1 MPKQIQKTLF
11 PYALVVL
18 FAYIGFSLPLPILPK
33 MFLDPRA
40 SIAPDLPYQLRMVLL
55 GAVMAAFPLGQFFG
69 SPILGSLSDRHG
81 RKRIVLFSLFGATV
95 GYFMIAFSLAQYSI
109 IGMVIGLV
117 VCGFCE
123 GNVTIA
129 QSVIADVTGLE
140 EHKHRKPVYFGW
152 LNICISLGFIIGPLM
167 GGVLADS
174 SLVPWFTFA
183 TPFWIAGL
191 MTLVGILVISCYAKE
206 TLKNRLVEKIAFL
219 PSLSRKLK
227 APKMRRLYVCNLLL
241 ALGYFAYFRFL
252 PVFLERRF
260 HFSPA
265 VLSYEMVYT
274 SFSLM
279 LGVIFLIPWLSKRL
293 KPVQVLC
300 LFSFLL
306 ALSFIGVVWPTN
318 VYALLFTI
326 PLVGLCLGV
335 VITHGSL
342 LISNAAESHIQGQAL
357 GVLTSVQ
364 TLAEIVTGILGSV
377 LAIGIFTMPIYI
389 GAAMVFLCGVLLYWQ
404 MRREGKC

>member
-1 MPKQIQKTLF
+1 MPKQIKKTLF

-33 MFLDPRA
+33 MFLDSQT
-40 SIAPDLPYQLRMVLL
+40 SIVPHLSYQLRMVLL
-55 GAVMAAFPLGQFFG
+55 GTVMAAFPLGQFFG
-69 SPILGSLSDRHG
+69 SPILGSLSDRCG
-81 RKRIVLFSLFGATV
+81 RKKIVLFSLVGTTI
-95 GYFMIAFSLAQYSI
+95 GYFVIAFSLAQYLI
-109 IGMVIGLV
+109 AGMVVGLII
-117 VCGFCE
+117 CGFCE

-140 EHKHRKPVYFGW
+140 EHKHRKSVYFGW

-183 TPFWIAGL
+183 TPFWIAGV
-191 MTLVGILVISCYAKE
+191 MTLIGIVVIAWYAKE
-206 TLKNRLVEKIAFL
+206 TLQQRLVEKIVFF
-219 PSLSRKLK
+219 PSLSGNLK
-227 APKMRRLYVCNLLL
+227 APKIRMFYLCNLLL

-260 HFSPA
+260 SFSPA
-265 VLSYEMVYT
+265 TLSYEMVYT

-279 LGVIFLIPWLSKRL
+279 LGVVFLIPWLAKRL
-293 KPVQVLC
+293 KPIQALC

-306 ALSFIGVVWPTN
+306 AVSFVSVVLPTN
-318 VYALLFTI
+318 VYALIFTI
-326 PLVGLCLGV
+326 PLVGVCLGV

-342 LISNAAESHIQGQAL
+342 LISNAAESHVQGQAL
-357 GVLTSVQ
+357 GLLTSVQ
-364 TLAEIVTGILGSV
+364 TLAEIVTGVLGSI
-377 LAIGIFTMPIYI
+377 LAVGIFTLPIYI
-389 GAAMVFLCGVLLYWQ
+389 GAIMVFLCGILLCWQ
-404 MRREGKC
+404 MKRGAKC